1 MKSLRDVAVR
11 SWTRKEVAT
20 VEFTVSLFRC
30 VEFAVLIMYLLTR
43 SFVNKYKHFG
53 IVYTASKIF
62 RITFLVVSVYIK
74 FPINVVL
81 VEGYVGK
88 VC

>member
-11 SWTRKEVAT
+11 SWTRKELAT
-20 VEFTVSLFRC
+20 LESTVSLFCC

-43 SFVNKYKHFG
+43 SFINKYKHFD
-53 IVYTASKIF
+53 IAYTASKVF
-62 RITFLVVSVYIK
+62 RIMFPVVSVYIK

-81 VEGYVGK
+81 VEDYVGK
-88 VC
+88 IC